1 MSRKVILVTGS
12 TDGIGKETARRLA
25 EQDHI
30 VWVHGRN
37 RQRAEQCAE
46 ELTANTGNS
55 DIRAVHGDFSS
66 LKAVKKMSMDMMR
79 QTEWLDVLINNAGM
93 MTSFREYT
101 IDRYEKTFQVNYL
114 SPFLLTNALLH
125 LLRASQQGRIIHVAS
140 MIHAKNIDF
149 DNLTFNNSLD
159 GQEAYSATKLYNIV
173 FSNKL
178 ARLLQGSAVTSN
190 SLHPGVINTKLL
202 RQHYGSIGQPVSQGA
217 ETSVYLATE
226 PGVARHSGKYFVN
239 SHLATPAKAA
249 LDREVQDKLWDRTLP
264 LVSNYLDQ

>member
-1 MSRKVILVTGS
+1 
-12 TDGIGKETARRLA
+12 
-25 EQDHI
+25 
-30 VWVHGRN
+30 
-37 RQRAEQCAE
+37 
-46 ELTANTGNS
+46 
-55 DIRAVHGDFSS
+55 
-66 LKAVKKMSMDMMR
+66 
-79 QTEWLDVLINNAGM
+79 
-93 MTSFREYT
+93 
-101 IDRYEKTFQVNYL
+101 
-114 SPFLLTNALLH
+114 
-125 LLRASQQGRIIHVAS
+125 

-149 DNLTFNNSLD
+149 DNLTFNTWFD

-217 ETSVYLATE
+217 ENLCFIWATE

-239 SHLATPAKAA
+239 SHLATPTKAA